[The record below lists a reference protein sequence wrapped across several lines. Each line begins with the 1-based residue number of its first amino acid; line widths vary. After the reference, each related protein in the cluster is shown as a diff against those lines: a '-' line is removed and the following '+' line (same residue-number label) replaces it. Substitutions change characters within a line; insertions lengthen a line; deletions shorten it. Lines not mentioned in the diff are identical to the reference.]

1 MAKQKTIHEK
11 WANDSITIIPP
22 KAKKKTVKKPKL
34 SRAKKAA
41 AGTV

>member
-22 KAKKKTVKKPKL
+22 NAKKKTVKKTT
-34 SRAKKAA
+34 KK
-41 AGTV
+41 GVKK